1 MQQQFAYGVND
12 SVAAY
17 LLDSKVSWGPVPDQ
31 RYQTATELADAAH
44 HALTEGPTIHA
55 PDTASQWWG
64 ARAQPI
70 GGVCEGWVT
79 SR

>member
-1 MQQQFAYGVND
+1 VND

-44 HALTEGPTIHA
+44 HALTEGPQST
-55 PDTASQWWG
+55 PRT
-64 ARAQPI
+64 PPVN
-70 GGVCEGWVT
+70 GGVREH
-79 SR
+79 SRLEEYARGG